1 MSRYE
6 RLSDANQAD
15 DQLLVLTDSKGEIT
29 YASASFCRLGGF
41 SEEALK
47 AGSFSRLKHPSMPK
61 GPFHDLW
68 ETVGRGESW
77 MGMIRNQK
85 ADGSDWWLD
94 AFISPIT
101 DTDGTVLEYQAIY
114 RLPDADT
121 IQRTEQVYHARS
133 KGRQPLPLRMPRL
146 APATLQWLMAT
157 LFLAPSL
164 AAGMAGRPELSA
176 TLFALGSALSF
187 ATLYALN
194 RPLTRL
200 FNRCRG
206 MVEHPIK
213 QLVYTGNAG
222 VVGQIELAMRLVE
235 VRLEVM
241 VARVRDSGRQIEDN
255 VLQANA
261 LLQGS
266 TDASEQ
272 QQSALSTV
280 ATSIEEF
287 TATIREVSEN
297 TQQAAALSTRNRE
310 SGEDSA
316 RSAAAAQESIRTLAR
331 ELEESGRIVEELDQN
346 SQSIGRILDVIVA
359 IAEQTNLLA
368 LNAAIE
374 AARAGESGR
383 GFAVVADEVRSL
395 AQRTQASTDE
405 IQQMITALQEGS
417 QRVVGSI
424 EKGKQQSATSVEQV
438 SASAEAIRNIVA
450 GITESDGL
458 NQQIAAASE
467 QQSQTVSQLNQEV
480 HDIHQLAIKT
490 SEQLGATVKAGE
502 AVGYHAGR
510 QQLLIRHLM
519 PATGRDIRQVHLQE
533 DTP

>member
-6 RLSDANQAD
+6 RLPDSHHAD
-15 DQLLVLTDSKGEIT
+15 DQLLVLTDSNGGIT
-29 YASASFCRLGGF
+29 YASSAFCRMSGF
-41 SEEALK
+41 SEEELK
-47 AGSFSRLKHPSMPK
+47 TGSFIRLRHPGMPK
-61 GPFHDLW
+61 GPFNDLW
-68 ETVGRGESW
+68 ETIGRGESW
-77 MGMIRNQK
+77 MGMIRNRT

-114 RLPDADT
+114 RLPDAAT

-133 KGRQPLPLRMPRL
+133 KGRQPTPLRIPRL
-146 APATLQWLMAT
+146 APATLQWLAT
-157 LFLAPSL
+157 TLCFAPSL
-164 AAGMAGRPELSA
+164 AAGLVGKPVLSA
-176 TLFALGSALSF
+176 TLFALGSAASF
-187 ATLYALN
+187 AILYSLN

-200 FNRCRG
+200 FNRCRD
-206 MVEHPIK
+206 VVNHPIK

-241 VARVRDSGRQIEDN
+241 VARIRDSGRQIEDN
-255 VLQANA
+255 VLRANA

-287 TATIREVSEN
+287 TATIRDVSEN

-316 RSAAAAQESIRTLAR
+316 RSAAAAQDSIRTLAH
-331 ELEESGRIVEELDQN
+331 ELEESGRIVEVLDQN
-346 SQSIGRILDVIVA
+346 SQSIGRILDVIIA

-405 IQQMITALQEGS
+405 IQEMITALQEGS
-417 QRVVGSI
+417 QRVVESI
-424 EKGKQQSATSVEQV
+424 EKGKRQSATSVEQV
-438 SASAEAIRNIVA
+438 SASAEAISNIVA
-450 GITESDGL
+450 GITESDSL

-490 SEQLGATVKAGE
+490 SEQLVDTVKAGE

-519 PATGRDIRQVHLQE
+519 PAPANNVRQVHLKE
-533 DTP
+533 GES

>member
-1 MSRYE
+1 MSQYE
-6 RLSDANQAD
+6 HLPDPHQAD

-29 YASASFCRLGGF
+29 YASMAFCRLSGF
-41 SEEALK
+41 SEEELRT
-47 AGSFSRLKHPSMPK
+47 GSFSRLRHPGMPK
-61 GPFHDLW
+61 GPFNDLW

-85 ADGSDWWLD
+85 ADGTDWWLD

-121 IQRTEQVYHARS
+121 IRRTEQVYQARS
-133 KGRQPLPLRMPRL
+133 KGRQPLLLRIPRF
-146 APATLQWLMAT
+146 APATLQWLSAT
-157 LFLAPSL
+157 LCLAPSL
-164 AAGMAGRPELSA
+164 TAGMAGRPELSA
-176 TLFALGSALSF
+176 TLFVLGSAVSF
-187 ATLYALN
+187 AALYVFN

-200 FNRCRG
+200 FYRCRG
-206 MVEHPIK
+206 IVNHPIK

-222 VVGQIELAMRLVE
+222 VVGQIELAMRMME

-241 VARVRDSGRQIEDN
+241 VARIRDSGRQIEDN
-255 VLQANA
+255 VLRANG

-272 QQSALSTV
+272 QQLALSTA

-287 TATIREVSEN
+287 TATIRDVSEN

-316 RSAAAAQESIRTLAR
+316 RSAAAALDSIHTLAH
-331 ELEESGRIVEELDQN
+331 ELEESSRIVARLDQN

-405 IQQMITALQEGS
+405 IQEMITALQEGS
-417 QRVVGSI
+417 HQVVESI
-424 EKGKQQSATSVEQV
+424 EKGKQQSAISVEQV
-438 SASAEAIRNIVA
+438 SASADAIRNIVA

-467 QQSQTVSQLNQEV
+467 QQSQTVSQLNEEV
-480 HDIHQLAIKT
+480 HGIHQLAIKT
-490 SEQLGATVKAGE
+490 SGQLLDTVKAGE
-502 AVGYHAGR
+502 AVGYHSGR
-510 QQLLIRHLM
+510 QQLVIRHIM
-519 PATGRDIRQVHLQE
+519 PASAKGVRKVQQWE
-533 DTP
+533 DSP